1 MIEAADKK
9 REQILD
15 KALTRF
21 AHFGINKTTM
31 NEIADDLA
39 ISKPSLYYY
48 FPDKISLAVAVAGK
62 IFDEFF
68 RRLNSIKEN
77 AGSTKNA
84 LFAIIELRKEYF
96 EKYYMLHLTES
107 TTELNINNESF
118 RKLMEESREKEKT
131 SIQEVF
137 TKDESLS
144 QFPAEPI
151 ADLYLDSIMGLGMFL
166 MAKQTKQ
173 LLPETKGLEEVIAK
187 QKALTEIFLDGLA
200 NRA

>member
-1 MIEAADKK
+1 VIETADKK
-9 REQILD
+9 REQILE

-21 AHFGINKTTM
+21 AHFGFNKTTM
-31 NEIADDLA
+31 NEIAEDLS

-62 IFDEFF
+62 ILDEFF
-68 RRLNSIKEN
+68 QRLNVIKEN
-77 AGSTKNA
+77 AGTTRDA
-84 LFAIIELRKEYF
+84 LFALIESRKEYF

-107 TTELNINNESF
+107 TTDLNINNESF
-118 RKLMEESREKEKT
+118 RNLMSESREKEKN

-137 TKDESLS
+137 TKDESLHK
-144 QFPAEPI
+144 FPSEPI

-173 LLPETKGLEEVIAK
+173 LIPESKGLEEVISK
-187 QKALTEIFLDGLA
+187 QKALTEIFLDGLS
-200 NRA
+200 NRN